1 MKKKVLKT
9 LALTLALVL
18 SLSLFAFAAEEE
30 VDYGLKYDEALAI
43 YNSHTLFDI
52 EGEDYIRDILISF
65 FEEDPDFF
73 YEFMNRVYERHDRY
87 SHYMAPQKYEQS
99 YGNNNTL
106 VGIGVTITKDEESG
120 LLTIK
125 SVNSSGPAAK
135 AGLKPGDKFLSVDG
149 YDVRGFEPAEAGMA
163 VRGKAGT
170 TTELKLQRGE
180 EVLTFNVTRGVVALS
195 DIDSYITEDKIGYMQ
210 IKRFDGIHTY
220 IDFIE
225 AYQKFEKEGVT
236 TVIFDLRDN
245 LGGSMDC
252 FINMMDNIVPKKDV
266 PYLMAWQAKP
276 MSLDIFQTAGYGF
289 EVNKFV
295 ILINENTASAAEL
308 LAGSL
313 QDLGY
318 GVVVGK
324 TSTGKGMGQRHI
336 ETSTGDEAVVT
347 VLDLKL
353 PVSGS
358 YDGIGIIPDYEVD
371 VKLTPYKLPRLISL
385 EKKTVASKI
394 KTANVKAIEQRLALL
409 GYFYG
414 EPDSNWDNRTVFAL
428 NMFCRDYNLPKVT
441 SVCSWELIEKI
452 DAETHALEQ
461 KYILEDKQLDRAF
474 EIAEEYAKSDKKAE
488 CIDIDSIDFRR
499 D

>member
-1 MKKKVLKT
+1 MKKNVLKV
-9 LALTLALVL
+9 LALTLALIL
-18 SLSLFAFAAEEE
+18 SLSVFAFAAED

-43 YNSHTLFDI
+43 YDSYTLFDT
-52 EGEDYIRDILISF
+52 EGEDYIRDTLISF
-65 FEEDPDFF
+65 FEEDPEFF
-73 YEFMNRVYERHDRY
+73 YEFMNRVYERNDRY

-99 YGNNNTL
+99 YGNQNTL
-106 VGIGVTITKDEESG
+106 VGIGVTIVADEESG

-125 SVNSSGPAAK
+125 SVTSSGPAAK
-135 AGLKPGDKFLSVDG
+135 AGLKSGDKFLSVDG
-149 YDVRGFEPAEAGMA
+149 YDVRGFAPAEAGLA

-170 TTELKLQRGE
+170 LVEIKVQRGE
-180 EVLTFNVTRGVVALS
+180 EVLTFNVKREVVALS
-195 DIDSYITEDKIGYMQ
+195 DVDYYITEDKIGYME
-210 IKRFDGIHTY
+210 IKRFDGVHTF

-225 AYQKFEKEGVT
+225 AYRKFEEEGVT

-266 PYLMAWQAKP
+266 PYLMTWQAKP
-276 MSLDIFQTAGYGF
+276 MKLNIFQTAGYGF
-289 EVNKFV
+289 EVNKIV
-295 ILINENTASAAEL
+295 ILVNENTASAAEL

-324 TSTGKGMGQRHI
+324 TSQGKGMGQRHI

-371 VKLTPYKLPRLISL
+371 LKITPYKLPYLTPL
-385 EKKTVASKI
+385 ENKKIASKI
-394 KTANVKAIEQRLALL
+394 KTANVKAIEQRLSLL

-414 EPDSNWDNRTVFAL
+414 EPDSTWDNRTVFAL

-441 SVCSWELIEKI
+441 STCSWELTEKI
-452 DAETHALEQ
+452 DEATRALEQ
-461 KYILEDKQLDRAF
+461 RYLVEDTQLDRAF

>member
-1 MKKKVLKT
+1 MKKNILKT
-9 LALTLALVL
+9 AALTLALIL
-18 SLSLFAFAAEEE
+18 SLSVFATAAEE
-30 VDYGLKYDEALAI
+30 VDYGVKFDEAVSI
-43 YNSHTLFDI
+43 YDSFSLFSTED
-52 EGEDYIRDILISF
+52 EDYIRDTLITF

-73 YEFMNRVYERHDRY
+73 YEFMNRVYERNDRY

-99 YGNNNTL
+99 YGNQNTL
-106 VGIGVTITKDEESG
+106 VGIGVTIAADEESG
-120 LLTIK
+120 LLTVK
-125 SVNSSGPAAK
+125 SVTSGGPAAK
-135 AGLKPGDKFLSVDG
+135 AGLKVGDKFLSVDG
-149 YDVRGFEPAEAGMA
+149 VDVRGFQPAEAGMA

-170 TTELKLQRGE
+170 LVNIRVQRGE
-180 EVLTFNVTRGVVALS
+180 ETLTFSVTRAVVALS
-195 DIDSYITEDKIGYMQ
+195 DIDYYITEDKIGYMQ
-210 IKRFDGIHTY
+210 IKRFDGIPTF

-225 AYQKFEKEGVT
+225 AYRKFEEEGVT
-236 TVIFDLRDN
+236 TVVFDLRDN

-252 FINMMDNIVPKKDV
+252 FINIMDNIIPKKDV
-266 PYLMAWQAKP
+266 PYLMTWQAKP
-276 MSLDIFQTAGYGF
+276 MKLNIFQTAGYGY

-358 YDGIGIIPDYEVD
+358 YDGIGIIPDYDVD
-371 VKLTPYKLPRLISL
+371 IKLTPYKLPRLVPL
-385 EKKTVASKI
+385 ENKKVASKI
-394 KTANVKAIEQRLALL
+394 KTANVKAIEQRLSLL

-428 NMFCRDYNLPKVT
+428 NMFCRDHNLPKVT

-452 DAETHALEQ
+452 DEETHALEQ
-461 KYILEDKQLDRAF
+461 KYILEDTQLDRAM
-474 EIAEEYAKSDKKAE
+474 ELAKEYAKSDKKAE
-488 CIDIDSIDFRR
+488 CVDIDSIDFRR
-499 D
+499 E

>member
-1 MKKKVLKT
+1 MKKKALKV
-9 LALTLALVL
+9 LALTLALVSVL
-18 SLSLFAFAAEEE
+18 SSFAFAAEE
-30 VDYGLKYDEALAI
+30 VDYALKYDEAIAI
-43 YNSHTLFDI
+43 YENYSLFTT
-52 EGEDYIRDILISF
+52 ENEDYIRDILISF
-65 FEEDPDFF
+65 FEEDPEFF
-73 YEFMNRVYERHDRY
+73 YDFMNRVYERNDRY

-99 YGNNNTL
+99 YGNQNTL
-106 VGIGVTITKDEESG
+106 VGIGVTIVADAESG

-125 SVNSSGPAAK
+125 SVTSGGPAAK
-135 AGLKPGDKFLSVDG
+135 AGLKAGDQFLSVDG
-149 YDVRGFEPAEAGMA
+149 IDVRGFEPAEAGMA

-170 TTELKLQRGE
+170 LVTIKVQRGE
-180 EVLTFNVTRGVVALS
+180 EVLTFDVARAVVALS

-210 IKRFDGIHTY
+210 IKRFDGINTF
-220 IDFIE
+220 IDFIDAYREFRE
-225 AYQKFEKEGVT
+225 AEVT

-252 FINMMDNIVPKKDV
+252 FVNMMDNIVPKKDV
-266 PYLMAWQAKP
+266 PYLMTWQAKP
-276 MSLDIFQTAGYGF
+276 LSLKIFQTAGYGF

-358 YDGIGIIPDYEVD
+358 YDGIGIIPDYDVD
-371 VKLTPYKLPRLISL
+371 IKLTPYKLPRLVPL
-385 EKKTVASKI
+385 ENKKIASKI

-441 SVCSWELIEKI
+441 STCSWELIEKI
-452 DAETHALEQ
+452 DEETHALEQ
-461 KYILEDKQLDRAF
+461 KYILEDTQLDRAF
-474 EIAEEYAKSDKKAE
+474 ELAQEYAKSDKKAE

-499 D
+499 E

>member
-1 MKKKVLKT
+1 MKRKPLKIIA
-9 LALTLALVL
+9 LALALVL
-18 SLSLFAFAAEEE
+18 SLSVFAFAAEE
-30 VDYGLKYDEALAI
+30 VDYGKKYDEALSI
-43 YNSHTLFDI
+43 YNSNILFDI
-52 EGEDYIRDILISF
+52 EGEDYIRDTLVSF

-99 YGNNNTL
+99 YGNNNVL
-106 VGIGVTITKDEESG
+106 VGIGVTIVADEESG

-125 SVNSSGPAAK
+125 SVTNGGPAAK
-135 AGLKPGDKFLSVDG
+135 AGLKAGDKFLSVDG
-149 YDVRGFEPAEAGMA
+149 IDVRGFEPAEAGMA

-170 TTELKLQRGE
+170 LVKIKVQRGE
-180 EVLTFNVTRGVVALS
+180 ESLTFNVTRAVVELA
-195 DIDSYITEDKIGYMQ
+195 DIDYYITEDKIGYMQ
-210 IKRFDGIHTY
+210 IKRFDGINTF
-220 IDFIE
+220 IEFIE
-225 AYQKFEKEGVT
+225 AYRKFRDGGVT

-266 PYLMAWQAKP
+266 PYLMTWQAKP
-276 MSLDIFQTAGYGF
+276 LSLKVFQTAGYGF

-313 QDLGY
+313 KDLGY

-371 VKLTPYKLPRLISL
+371 NKITPYKLPRLVPL
-385 EKKTVASKI
+385 ENKKIASKI
-394 KTANVKAIEQRLALL
+394 KTANVKAIEQRLSLL

-414 EPDSNWDNRTVFAL
+414 EPDDNWDNRTVFAL
-428 NMFCRDYNLPKVT
+428 NMFCRDHNLPKVT
-441 SVCSWELIEKI
+441 STCSWELIEKI
-452 DAETHALEQ
+452 DEETHALEQ
-461 KYILEDKQLDRAF
+461 KYVLEDTQLDRAF
-474 EIAEEYAKSDKKAE
+474 ELAEEYAKSDKKAE

-499 D
+499 E